1 MEPPSTQIT
10 TIIGK
15 MYVKCKVEEMLKSPR
30 KKFKSATGVF
40 QIAIKNKL
48 KGLKHIVVRVDD
60 ILVGGENDKEQLN
73 NSKSVFI
80 VLKGNWLKLKREKC
94 VLLKDKVCYLGYKIN
109 KEGLNPIPEK
119 IDAVLN
125 APTPQNITEL
135 KTFLSM

>member
-1 MEPPSTQIT
+1 MLN
-10 TIIGK
+10 
-15 MYVKCKVEEMLKSPR
+15 VKLKKCWNHLGS
-30 KKFKSATGVF
+30 KFKSATGVF
-40 QIAIKNKL
+40 QIAIENKL
-48 KGLKHIVVRVDD
+48 KGLKHTVLRVDD

>member
-1 MEPPSTQIT
+1 
-10 TIIGK
+10 
-15 MYVKCKVEEMLKSPR
+15 MYVKCKVEEMLKLPR

-40 QIAIKNKL
+40 QIVIKNKL
-48 KGLKHIVVRVDD
+48 KGLKHILVRVDD

-73 NSKSVFI
+73 NSKSVFV

>member
-40 QIAIKNKL
+40 QIVIKNKL
-48 KGLKHIVVRVDD
+48 KGLKHILVRVDD

>member
-1 MEPPSTQIT
+1 
-10 TIIGK
+10 

-40 QIAIKNKL
+40 QIVIKNKL
-48 KGLKHIVVRVDD
+48 KGLKHILVRVDD

>member
-1 MEPPSTQIT
+1 
-10 TIIGK
+10 
-15 MYVKCKVEEMLKSPR
+15 MLKSPR

-40 QIAIKNKL
+40 QIVIKNKL
-48 KGLKHIVVRVDD
+48 KGLKHILVRVDD